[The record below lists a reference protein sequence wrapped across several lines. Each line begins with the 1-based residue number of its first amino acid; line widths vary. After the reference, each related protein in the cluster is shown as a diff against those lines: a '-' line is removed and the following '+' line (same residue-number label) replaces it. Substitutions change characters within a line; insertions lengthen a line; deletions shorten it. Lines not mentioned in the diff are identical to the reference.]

1 MPSLP
6 SARLLRTGPP
16 PVLRFDGHALAGEGA
31 GKSVEVHIPARL
43 VSFRLEEFPAASDDI
58 LRAAIRLR
66 AERAFAALG
75 PVAVDAILAPPMD
88 GKRTALLAALPR
100 AALDG
105 IHHAARAQGRMVT
118 AVRIAELQAPIP
130 AGGVVEAGG
139 EACLVRVEAGSIRA
153 LAPLGRADAP
163 GFAALLTRERLRLGV
178 AEDSPGGAHRSAA
191 IDLLHPVIS
200 APPALLT
207 RPAVRLGLLATGVAA
222 AGILAI
228 GFIALDALA
237 ERASATAEL
246 ERLKPQATVLAA
258 RRADLKELGGWFDD
272 RPSLAPGLHALST
285 ALPANGSGDLVRLV
299 RVRQQPGEETV
310 AEGVAGDRA
319 QLMAFLGRLRQ
330 DPRISSAEV
339 RTFRSLAKG
348 SDEVGFELVF
358 RMSGSG
364 SKIGELRPPE
374 PPVALTPAILSLR
387 DAGHAR
393 HGSSHAQ
400 A

>member
-6 SARLLRTGPP
+6 SARLLRAGPP
-16 PVLRFDGHALAGEGA
+16 PALRFDGHALTGEA
-31 GKSVEVHIPARL
+31 SGKSVEVHIPARL
-43 VSFRLEEFPAASDDI
+43 VSFRLEEFPAASDEV

-66 AERAFAALG
+66 TERAFAALG
-75 PVAVDAILAPPMD
+75 PVAVDAILAPPLD

-105 IHHAARAQGRMVT
+105 LHHAAKAQGRTVT
-118 AVRIAELQAPIP
+118 AVRVAELQVPIP
-130 AGGVVEAGG
+130 AGGIAEAGG
-139 EACLVRVEAGSIRA
+139 EGCLVRVEGGAIRA
-153 LAPLGRADAP
+153 LAPLGRVDAP
-163 GFAALLTRERLRLGV
+163 GFAALLMRERLRLGV
-178 AEDSPGGAHRSAA
+178 AEDSAGGPHRSAA

-222 AGILAI
+222 AAVLAI
-228 GFIALDALA
+228 GLVALDAVA

-246 ERLKPQATVLAA
+246 ERLKPQATALAA

-272 RPSLAPGLHALST
+272 RPSLAPGLHALGK
-285 ALPANGSGDLVRLV
+285 ALPANGSGDQVRLV
-299 RVRQQPGEETV
+299 RVRQQTGEETV

-339 RTFRSLAKG
+339 RTFRSLTKG
-348 SDEVGFELVF
+348 SEEVGFELVF
-358 RMSGSG
+358 RMSG
-364 SKIGELRPPE
+364 
-374 PPVALTPAILSLR
+374 AA
-387 DAGHAR
+387 
-393 HGSSHAQ
+393 HAQ